1 MNGRLLSSRGGPDGY
16 TEDGNTVAGVAGGEA
31 RCRAGE
37 PEVLPCNTQERDLGD
52 ANFIGCVQFANVL
65 APVWDFQEDVY
76 ELECVLNSCISSK
89 FTLGC
94 ELVADATISLR
105 TLAN

>member
-1 MNGRLLSSRGGPDGY
+1 METLWQVWRVGKRS
-16 TEDGNTVAGVAGGEA
+16 AA
-31 RCRAGE
+31 RE

-76 ELECVLNSCISSK
+76 ALECVLNSCISSK

-94 ELVADATISLR
+94 ELVADATISLG
-105 TLAN
+105 TLISNQNADVSCRFNKRWQR